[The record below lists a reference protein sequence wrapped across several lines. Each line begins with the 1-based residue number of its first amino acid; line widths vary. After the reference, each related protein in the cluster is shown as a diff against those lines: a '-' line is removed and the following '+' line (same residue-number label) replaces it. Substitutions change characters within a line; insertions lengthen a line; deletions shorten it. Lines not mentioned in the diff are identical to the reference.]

1 MARLSLGRCLLV
13 CWVMM
18 AQATFQAKAVRVLF
32 GGKHFGRGGLARGA
46 RVARGGRV
54 AQAQEAQ
61 AVQAQEGLF
70 EMERAGRE
78 ALWEALERTS
88 VPAAQAV

>member
-1 MARLSLGRCLLV
+1 
-13 CWVMM
+13 MM

-32 GGKHFGRGGLARGA
+32 GGQHFGRGGLAREGRGA
-46 RVARGGRV
+46 RVGRV
-54 AQAQEAQ
+54 VQAQEVQALVVQ